1 MSLIDNI
8 SAIKIQEIKAKIES
22 FNHSEKQDRQIM
34 DIKIKEEKLDFKNP
48 FQFYTEDEQSVAQS
62 LLELS
67 PRILG
72 LPVPSFH
79 ASFLDQ
85 VKSTLLFQHY
95 LTVSESNTA
104 YWKNVLIDQA
114 CGSRGST
121 GAYAHPIF

>member
-8 SAIKIQEIKAKIES
+8 SAFKIQEIKAKNES
-22 FNHSEKQDRQIM
+22 FNQTENQDRQIM
-34 DIKIKEEKLDFKNP
+34 DIKIKEEKMDFKNP

-79 ASFLDQ
+79 PSFLDQ
-85 VKSTLLFQHY
+85 VKST
-95 LTVSESNTA
+95 
-104 YWKNVLIDQA
+104 
-114 CGSRGST
+114 
-121 GAYAHPIF
+121 

>member
-8 SAIKIQEIKAKIES
+8 SATKVQEIKAKIES
-22 FNHSEKQDRQIM
+22 FNHTEKQDRQIM
-34 DIKIKEEKLDFKNP
+34 DIKIKEEKMDFKNP

-85 VKSTLLFQHY
+85 VKST
-95 LTVSESNTA
+95 
-104 YWKNVLIDQA
+104 
-114 CGSRGST
+114 
-121 GAYAHPIF
+121 